1 MSTMDASPRDEWA
14 AALRAHEREIDRLC
28 VEISLLERERR
39 QYGHSDALSGIL
51 RLQIEFANAQL
62 TRHRIGAALMSARL
76 RSVA

>member
-1 MSTMDASPRDEWA
+1 MSTMDASQRDEWA

-51 RLQIEFANAQL
+51 RLQIEFANGQL

-76 RSVA
+76 RSSG